1 MTDIYTPD
9 PNRIL
14 RRTSV
19 GDIQAWG
26 APLADVS
33 VSLGIYAGV
42 QHADTQVAYF
52 SQNLNMT
59 SADARRLGKS
69 LIEAADHADKVRTDC
84 VEEAA

>member
-1 MTDIYTPD
+1 MTDIYMRD

-26 APLADVS
+26 APSTDVS
-33 VSLGIYAGV
+33 VVLGIYAGV
-42 QHADTQVAYF
+42 QHANTQTAYF

-59 SADARRLGKS
+59 SADARRLGES
-69 LIEAADHADKVRTDC
+69 LIEAADHADKVWTGQ